1 VRFIRILA
9 GAVQLVSCAIG
20 APACEPAL
28 TVTPPPPPPLP
39 PGTHAGWYVTTA
51 GRSSGTGATDSPWDL
66 QTALRGGNGKVQ
78 PGDTIWLRAGTYRGS
93 FTSSLTG
100 TAAAPIVVRQYPGER
115 ATIDGGATSTDALAV
130 DGQWAIYWG
139 FEIMM
144 SGTQRYGPAGFGTPL
159 RGDGVYVRYASNVK
173 LINLIVHD
181 VGHGTY
187 TENAAHNIE
196 IYGWIIYNGGNEDA
210 SRSDGHGIYIK
221 NDGTGW
227 KVARDNVIFNQF
239 GFGIHG
245 YAESGTLL
253 KNIVLDG
260 NVVFD
265 NGTPSDYSDNANLQL
280 GGTVVADNDSVTNN
294 LLYFAPARPG
304 DWNARIG
311 YVSTANGTAL
321 VRGNYV
327 VGGTETLDVGYW
339 SSLTVQANTL
349 VGPNL
354 VVVQHDANTPTTQL
368 WSGNTH
374 YRNPSASAWQF
385 NGNKTFSAWESATGA
400 ADVDSATLPG
410 AAAVF
415 VRPNRYEA
423 GRANIVVYNWSS
435 QSAVAVD
442 VSAVLS
448 SGDRYEVR
456 NVQNIFG
463 APVVSGTYGGGT
475 ISIPMSGVSPPP
487 PIGGSFVPLIVTGPA
502 FNVFV
507 LTRP

>member
-1 VRFIRILA
+1 MTIKT
-9 GAVQLVSCAIG
+9 GAVRLLICATSALG
-20 APACEPAL
+20 CEQAL
-28 TVTPPPPPPLP
+28 TQPPALP
-39 PGTHAGWYVTTA
+39 PGTHTGWYVSTA
-51 GRSSGTGATDSPWDL
+51 GTSRGTGATGSPWDL
-66 QTALRGGNGKVQ
+66 QTALIGGNGKVQ
-78 PGDTIWLRAGTYRGS
+78 PGDTIWLRGGTYHGT
-93 FTSSLTG
+93 FTSTLTG

-159 RGDGVYVRYASNVK
+159 RGDGVYVRNASNVK

-181 VGHGTY
+181 VGHGTF

-221 NDGTGW
+221 NDGIGW

-280 GGTVVADNDSVTNN
+280 GGTVIADNDSVTNN
-294 LLYFAPARPG
+294 LLYFSPAARPG

-311 YVSTANGTAL
+311 YNAVVNGTAL
-321 VRGNYV
+321 VQGNYV
-327 VGGTETLDVGYW
+327 VGGTETLDLGYW
-339 SSLTVQANTL
+339 SSLTVRANTI
-349 VGPNL
+349 VGSNL
-354 VVVQHDANTPTTQL
+354 MVAQHDPNSPTSQQ

-374 YRNPSASAWQF
+374 HRDPSASAWQF
-385 NGNKTFSAWESATGA
+385 NGNKTFSAWEAATGA
-400 ADVDSATLPG
+400 VDVDSATHPG

-415 VRPNRYEA
+415 VRPNRYEP
-423 GRANIVVYNWSS
+423 GRATIVVYNWSS

-442 VSAVLS
+442 PSAVLG
-448 SGDRYEVR
+448 SGDRYEIR

-463 APVVSGTYGGGT
+463 APVVSGTYSGGT
-475 ISIPMSGVSPPP
+475 ISLPMGGVAPPS
-487 PIGGSFVPLIVTGPA
+487 PIGGSFVPLVTTGPA
-502 FNVFV
+502 FDVFI